1 MGNPVNLFKVRVES
15 SRANNLTFQEIVEMV
30 KVQIEFDVFSET
42 DKSMAEEI
50 CLIIAEIYKLP
61 DNIEIQINKTKMTVA
76 LVREIYFRL
85 TFEHI
90 MQVIENLKKVTY
102 EIKSMK
108 SYLRTALYKVV
119 FEMESVT
126 LNQFSVLS

>member
-30 KVQIEFDVFSET
+30 KCQIEFDVFSET

-50 CLIIAEIYKLP
+50 CLIIAEIYKFP
-61 DNIEIQINKTKMTVA
+61 SDIEIQINKTKMTVDM
-76 LVREIYFRL
+76 VREIYFRL
-85 TFEHI
+85 TYEHI

>member
-30 KVQIEFDVFSET
+30 KVQIEIDVFSET

-61 DNIEIQINKTKMTVA
+61 DNIEIQINKTKMTVDM
-76 LVREIYFRL
+76 VREIYFRL
-85 TFEHI
+85 TYEHI

>member
-15 SRANNLTFQEIVEMV
+15 SRADNLTFQEIVEMV
-30 KVQIEFDVFSET
+30 KYQIEFDVFSET

-61 DNIEIQINKTKMTVA
+61 DNTEIQINKTKMTVA

-126 LNQFSVLS
+126 LNQFNVLS

>member
-30 KVQIEFDVFSET
+30 KYQIEFDVFSET

-61 DNIEIQINKTKMTVA
+61 GDIEIQINKTKMTVDM
-76 LVREIYFRL
+76 VREIYFRL
-85 TFEHI
+85 TYEHI
-90 MQVIENLKKVTY
+90 TQVIENLKKITY

>member
-1 MGNPVNLFKVRVES
+1 MGNYRNLFKIRVES
-15 SRANNLTFQEIVEMV
+15 SRADSLTFEEIVEMV
-30 KVQIEFDVFSET
+30 KYQIEFDLFPEI
-42 DKSMAEEI
+42 DKSMVEEI
-50 CLIIAEIYKLP
+50 CLIISEIYKLP
-61 DNIEIQINKTKMTVA
+61 DNTEIQINKIKMTMA

-90 MQVIENLKKVTY
+90 AQVLENLKKVTY

-119 FEMESVT
+119 FEMESVG
-126 LNQFSVLS
+126 LNQFNVLS

>member
-30 KVQIEFDVFSET
+30 KYQIEFDVFSET

-61 DNIEIQINKTKMTVA
+61 DNIEIQINKTKMTVDM
-76 LVREIYFRL
+76 VREIYFRL
-85 TFEHI
+85 TYEHI

>member
-15 SRANNLTFQEIVEMV
+15 SRADNLKFVEIVEMV

-61 DNIEIQINKTKMTVA
+61 DNTEIQINKTKMTVDM
-76 LVREIYFRL
+76 VREIYFRL

-119 FEMESVT
+119 FEMESVG
-126 LNQFSVLS
+126 LNQFNVLS

>member
-15 SRANNLTFQEIVEMV
+15 SRADNLTFQEIVEMV

-126 LNQFSVLS
+126 LNQFNVLR